1 MEYEKAFSERLAK
14 LRINA
19 GMSARDLGLSMGQSS
34 GYINKIERAQNM
46 PSMTGFF
53 YMCEI
58 LKITP
63 KDFFD
68 DAVQDPYRVN
78 AITEKLKLMSDK
90 QLSAIEAV
98 IEAIMEKS

>member
-1 MEYEKAFSERLAK
+1 MDFLFSSVQLHYA
-14 LRINA
+14 IN
-19 GMSARDLGLSMGQSS
+19 
-34 GYINKIERAQNM
+34 
-46 PSMTGFF
+46 
-53 YMCEI
+53 
-58 LKITP
+58 P